1 MKFNFEQLGGIDN
14 GAVEL
19 GDLTVICGPNN
30 MGKTYI
36 SYAIYGLLRHFKQWI
51 DLSVS
56 RERLAQLRDEGTLE
70 IELKDY
76 QEKLS
81 VYLKKASSEFS
92 ESLPNYFNVP
102 QDYFNSSLGRV

>member
-1 MKFNFEQLGGIDN
+1 MKFNYAHLGGIDK
-14 GAVEL
+14 GTVEL

-56 RERLAQLRDEGTLE
+56 RERLAPLAIG
-70 IELKDY
+70 
-76 QEKLS
+76 
-81 VYLKKASSEFS
+81 AA
-92 ESLPNYFNVP
+92 N
-102 QDYFNSSLGRV
+102 G